1 MLRDGDVS
9 WLTILRN
16 RDAYRR
22 IFHDFHIEKVATM
35 HYEDIQRILVQHA
48 EEIINDEGSLLSIIA
63 NAMAIQHLRTW
74 AGNDNSFDNIA
85 WNCVQH
91 KPILNI
97 SRRYHRSRDQPT
109 SLGTTTNRESDDP
122 VVDEPPQPLPS
133 ETAESMQMSRQLQ
146 TLGFSYVTPQICY
159 STMQCIGMVIDHPA
173 DCPEWNAAQQRL
185 QIRPNGYQTR

>member
-1 MLRDGDVS
+1 MLRGGDVS

-16 RDAYRR
+16 RDRR

-35 HYEDIQRILVQHA
+35 HYEDVQRILVQHA
-48 EEIINDEGSLLSIIA
+48 EEVINDEGSLLSIIA

-97 SRRYHRSRDQPT
+97 SRRYHRSRGQPT
-109 SLGTTTNRESDDP
+109 SPDPTRESDDP

-159 STMQCIGMVIDHPA
+159 STMQSIGMVVDHPTG
-173 DCPEWNAAQQRL
+173 CVEWTTAYKRL
-185 QIRPNGYQTR
+185 QSRPNGYQTR